1 MAIDAFAQSI
11 IDGSKIALKMA
22 ETLVTT
28 PMLINIDIK
37 QGPKYAIPLLCETN
51 QKSATAEVSES
62 LVISSDAKKNITDN
76 VAPGSKSWRLSGYIP
91 GIRELEPINKYQPF
105 VLLHTDILWSWFS
118 HGAVL
123 VFKDGNAQIYKQVV
137 IKDLQTSQQK
147 DSANATPFS
156 LTLKEINTMET
167 SLTDLPD
174 DYFLSTGKAKKSM
187 TTTGS
192 ALGNPSPL
200 GNVTATI
207 AQAASVGGI

>member
-1 MAIDAFAQSI
+1 MDAFAQKI
-11 IDGSKIALKMA
+11 IDGSKTALKMA
-22 ETLVTT
+22 ETLVST
-28 PMLINIDIK
+28 PMLINIDLK
-37 QGPKYAIPLLCETN
+37 QGAKYAIPLLCETN
-51 QKSATAEVSES
+51 QKSASAEVSES

-91 GIRELEPINKYQPF
+91 GIRELEPTNKFQPF
-105 VLLHTDILWSWFS
+105 VQLHTDILWSWFD

-123 VFKDGNAQIYKQVV
+123 VYKDGNAQIHKQVV
-137 IKDLQTSQQK
+137 IKELQTSQQK
-147 DSANATPFS
+147 DSLNATPFS

-174 DYFLSTGKAKKSM
+174 DYFLSTDKAKKSM

-192 ALGNPSPL
+192 ALGNASPL
-200 GNVTATI
+200 GSVTATI